1 MASST
6 AEMAKPT
13 VRELDQE
20 MGVQLKGLPFV
31 EPFEKDYVLLR
42 TSEPSVKQLV
52 EMRRNDG
59 QARGLFRL
67 LTMPVR
73 AAAQR
78 ATWVP
83 ADGGDK
89 EASFAEELL
98 TTPVAMGG
106 MKTSFQRVIAQML
119 LAVMDGFSAFEMV
132 YTVPKKGPLEGK
144 LALSKIAYR
153 PSETIHFLVDDVGEF
168 QGFRQRTTSPGGRFI
183 DVKVDKDYALY
194 YACGDEENPFYG
206 VSYFNAAFY
215 HYDKKVKLYYLA
227 HLAAQHR
234 AVGSRLGKYPVSATP
249 GEIVAFRRALAD
261 FGLAQAL
268 SVPDKGY
275 SVEDLGKSLGDFP
288 FMDFVNHHNSQMS
301 KSVLA
306 PFLDDAQGGQK
317 SLVDFGGQSDSMYHS
332 LINVL
337 ISDMET
343 LINQTLIPR
352 FIDWNFGSDK
362 YPLIKF
368 GSFTDDQKR
377 AINETFDKLATAG
390 TSANVTRPFLLE
402 LEKRMA
408 EEMGLEID
416 YKKITEALDKQEELS
431 LQHFMEEAAIPPNER
446 PFQAVGA
453 NPADQQQG
461 VAQNAQWMPGPQ
473 PMPMPGASGLPGQ
486 KPPPGAGPGMP
497 GAPGAK
503 PPKPGKPKYPALPSQ
518 LSVPVSAQDTWLH
531 DDAPVSLTWA
541 EFSSVD
547 ASLNELVSAGAES

>member
-1 MASST
+1 VPSST
-6 AEMAKPT
+6 VEMVKPT
-13 VRELDQE
+13 NRELDVE
-20 MGVQLKGLPFV
+20 MGVQLHGLPFV
-31 EPFEKDYVLLR
+31 EPFDKDFVLVR
-42 TSEPSVKQLV
+42 NSEPTVKQLV

-73 AAAQR
+73 AAAKR

-89 EASFAEELL
+89 EAKFAEELL
-98 TTPVAMGG
+98 TTPMAMGG
-106 MKTSFQRVIAQML
+106 MVTSFQRVVSQML
-119 LAVMDGFSAFEMV
+119 LAVMDGFAPFELV

-153 PSETIHFLVDDVGEF
+153 PSETIQFVVDDVGDF
-168 QGFRQRTTSPGGRFI
+168 QGFRQRTTSPGGRYI
-183 DVKVDKDYALY
+183 DARIERDYSLY
-194 YACGDEENPFYG
+194 YACGDEENPYYG

-215 HYDKKVKLYYLA
+215 HYDKKIKLYYIA

-234 AVGSRLGKYPVSATP
+234 AVGSRLGKYPISATP
-249 GEIVAFRRALAD
+249 MEILGFRKALAD
-261 FGLAQAL
+261 FGLAQAI

-332 LINVL
+332 LVNVL
-337 ISDMET
+337 ISEIET

-352 FIDWNFGSDK
+352 FIEWNFGTDK
-362 YPLIKF
+362 YPEIKF

-377 AINETFDKLATAG
+377 AINDTFDKLATSG

-402 LEKRMA
+402 LEKRIS

-416 YKKITEALDKQEELS
+416 YTKIDEALDKQQEMS
-431 LQHFMEEAAIPPNER
+431 LKHFMEEATTPPNER

-453 NPADQQQG
+453 SPGDQQQG
-461 VAQNAQWMPGPQ
+461 VPAKQQWMPGPQ
-473 PMPMPGASGLPGQ
+473 PMPGL
-486 KPPPGAGPGMP
+486 P
-497 GAPGAK
+497 GAPGALGNPASLPPAK
-503 PPKPGKPKYPALPSQ
+503 PAKAVKPKYPALPSQ
-518 LSVPVSAQDTWLH
+518 LSMPVSAGSTWLH

-541 EFSSVD
+541 EFRSVE
-547 ASLNELVSAGAES
+547 ASLSELVGSGAES